1 VPTSQRSRRAWGAV
15 RRLPSGRWQA
25 KWPNPD
31 TRRLTPA
38 PATFPTKAEADRWLS
53 HKRVDLERGMSVD
66 DRAAGRPL
74 GDWWAGYLTSIR
86 ARCRPSTVANYEQA
100 WRLRIAPQFG
110 AIAVRH
116 IRASSVEAWLTA
128 MTASGVSASK
138 VIEAH
143 GVLKRVLDRPVRDG
157 VLAAN
162 PCATRRGA
170 LPRRPTMDRPVL
182 SPAQVEEF
190 AGQMRRD
197 DDRLLV
203 RTLAYTGLRIGEALA
218 LQRGDLDI
226 AARTIRVQ
234 RSVDG
239 TTVVGPTKTHAS
251 RTVTMPTSLATA
263 LASHL
268 ATTSGELVFPNR
280 SGGLR
285 RYRTFRRDSW
295 DPAARAAGLAVSPHD
310 LRATCAS
317 LLIDAGASIKDV
329 QTQLGHQDPITTL
342 ALYARVRPGR
352 ADVLADK
359 MDGLIAELS

>member
-1 VPTSQRSRRAWGAV
+1 VPTTPRSRRGWGAV
-15 RRLPSGRWQA
+15 RQLPSGRWQA
-25 KWPNPD
+25 KWPDPD
-31 TRRLTPA
+31 TRLLTPA
-38 PATFPTKAEADRWLS
+38 PETYPTKAAADRWLS
-53 HKRVDLERGMSVD
+53 HKRVDLERGHSVD

-74 GDWWAGYLTSIR
+74 ADWWPGYLTFIQ

-100 WRLRIAPQFG
+100 WRLRIAPRFG
-110 AIAVRH
+110 TVAVRH
-116 IRASSVEAWLTA
+116 IKASSVEEWLSA
-128 MTASGVSASK
+128 MTASGASASK

-157 VLAAN
+157 VLPAN

-170 LPRRPTMDRPVL
+170 LPRRPTTDRPVL
-182 SPAQVEEF
+182 SPAQVEEL
-190 AGQMRRD
+190 AAQMRRD

-203 RTLAYTGLRIGEALA
+203 RTLAYTGVRIGEAMA
-218 LQRGDLDI
+218 LQRSDI
-226 AARTIRVQ
+226 NAAARSIRVQ

-263 LASHL
+263 LTTHL
-268 ATTSGELVFPNR
+268 AATPGELVFPNR

-295 DPAARAAGLAVSPHD
+295 DPAARAAGLTVTPHD

-329 QTQLGHQDPITTL
+329 QAQLGHQDPITTL

-359 MDGLIAELS
+359 MDALIAELS